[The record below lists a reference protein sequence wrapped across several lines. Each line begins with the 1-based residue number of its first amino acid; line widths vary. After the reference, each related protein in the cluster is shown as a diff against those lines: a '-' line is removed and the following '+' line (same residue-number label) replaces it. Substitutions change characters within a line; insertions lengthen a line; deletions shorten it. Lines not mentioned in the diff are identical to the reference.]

1 MEIVNAGL
9 EWLSGLS
16 VPELILYY
24 ILVGVPMAYFAVPY
38 IAWLVLAS
46 AVLYALSVP
55 LVGWYV
61 FAAIAVITVVKP
73 MRRNILS
80 RPLFAALKALNILPA
95 ISETEQEAIDAGTVW
110 IDGELFSGR
119 PDFKRIL
126 KEEVYPTLS
135 AEEQAFI
142 DGPVNTLC
150 DMVDDYAVT
159 EAGDFPKEV
168 WDYIKK
174 EKFFGMIIPK
184 EFGGL
189 AFSALGHSEVIAKL
203 ASRSTALAITVM
215 VPNSLGPAELLTHY
229 GTQEQKDHYLP
240 RLADGLEVPCF
251 GLTEARAGSD
261 AGAMSA
267 SGEIFKSKDGEV
279 MMRLNWSKR
288 YITLSGI
295 STVIGLAF
303 KLRDPGNVLGK
314 GKELG
319 ITCALIPSNTK
330 GVLLGRRHDPLG
342 VPFYNC
348 PTDGTDVEVPL
359 STVIGGEQGVGKGW
373 PMLMESLAAGR
384 GISLPSNCAGGGK
397 LVTRTVGAYTA
408 IRKQFG
414 INIGKFEGIQEPMAE
429 IGAMTYTLDAS
440 RIFTCGAIDQGAKP
454 AVVTA
459 ICKYNAT
466 EIWRKMI
473 NHGMDILG
481 GAAISRGP
489 RNILANPY
497 FATPISVT
505 VEGANILTRTL
516 IVFGQGAI
524 RCHPYALQQIHAL
537 QRNDLVLFDL
547 AFWKHIGHVVRN
559 KNRAIVLYLTRGCFS
574 RSPISGPAKK
584 YIKKLNW
591 ASAKFALAADIAMGT
606 LGGELKRKEM
616 LAGRFADVFSWMYLA
631 TATIRRFEAEG
642 RRKED
647 IPFMEWSCEYAL
659 KQIQDGFQTL
669 FANMGPL
676 FAAQNILTRLNPIGT
691 GPSDKLSQKVAQL
704 MQIDGDQRDRLTA
717 GIYMPEKDTEA
728 LGRLD
733 QAFKAVV
740 ATEPIAKKISG
751 AIRAK
756 QLPKQPIYTLIELA
770 TEKGIIT
777 AEEATALQ
785 AAEDRRFDAIT
796 VDDFKID
803 I

>member
-1 MEIVNAGL
+1 MEIVNIGL
-9 EWLSGLS
+9 NWLSGLT
-16 VPELILYY
+16 VGEIILYY
-24 ILVGVPMAYFAVPY
+24 IVVAIPMAYIAVPY
-38 IAWLVLAS
+38 VLWLVLAGS
-46 AVLYALSVP
+46 IIYALGLP
-55 LVGWYV
+55 MLAWQIFAV
-61 FAAIAVITVVKP
+61 FALVTLVRP
-73 MRRNILS
+73 LRRNIIS
-80 RPLFAALKALNILPA
+80 RPLFSALKALNLLPV
-95 ISETEQEAIDAGTVW
+95 ISETEQAAIDAGTVW
-110 IDGELFSGR
+110 IDGELFSGK
-119 PDFKRIL
+119 PNFKRIL

-135 AEEQAFI
+135 AEEQAFL
-142 DGPVNTLC
+142 DGPVNKLC
-150 DMVDDYAVT
+150 AMVDDFKVT
-159 EAGDFPKEV
+159 EAGDFPKKV
-168 WDYIKK
+168 WDFIKK
-174 EKFFGMIIPK
+174 EKFFGMIIQK
-184 EFGGL
+184 KYGGL
-189 AFSALGHSEVIAKL
+189 EFSALGHSEVIAKL

-229 GTQEQKDHYLP
+229 GTQEQKDYYLP
-240 RLADGLEVPCF
+240 RLADGIEVPCF
-251 GLTEARAGSD
+251 GLTEPRAGSD

-267 SGEIFKSKDGEV
+267 AGEVFKAKDGTL
-279 MMRLNWSKR
+279 MIRLNWSKR

-303 KLRDPGNVLGK
+303 KLNDPKKLLGK
-314 GKELG
+314 GEHLG

-330 GVLLGRRHDPLG
+330 GVVLGRRHDPLG
-342 VPFYNC
+342 VPFFNC
-348 PTDGTDVEVPL
+348 PTDGSDVEVPL

-373 PMLMESLAAGR
+373 TMLMESLAAGR

-397 LVTRTVGAYTA
+397 LVTRTTGAYAA

-414 INIGKFEGIQEPMAE
+414 INIGKFEGIQEAMAQ

-466 EIWRKMI
+466 EIWRDII

-497 FATPISVT
+497 FATPISIT

-524 RCHPYALQQIHAL
+524 RCHPYVLQQVQALQN
-537 QRNDLVLFDL
+537 NDVILFDL

-559 KNRAIVLYLTRGCFS
+559 KNRAIVLYFTRGLFS
-574 RSPISGPAKK
+574 CAPVSKPTKK

-591 ASAKFALAADIAMGT
+591 ASAKFALAADIALGT
-606 LGGELKRKEM
+606 MGGELKRKEM

-642 RRKED
+642 SRKED
-647 IPFMEWSCEYAL
+647 IPFMAWSCEYAL
-659 KQIQDGFQTL
+659 KQIQDGFQGL

-676 FAAQNILTRLNPIGT
+676 FAIQNITTRINPIGS
-691 GPSDKLSQKVAQL
+691 GPSDKLSQKVAEL
-704 MQIDGDQRDRLTA
+704 MQIDGDQRDRLTT
-717 GIYMPEKDTEA
+717 GIYMPDTDTEA

-733 QAFKAVV
+733 QAFKAV
-740 ATEPIAKKISG
+740 AKTEPIAKKISK
-751 AIRAK
+751 AIRKK
-756 QLPKQPIYTLIELA
+756 QLPKQPIYMLIKA
-770 TEKGIIT
+770 AKDAGIIT
-777 AEEATALQ
+777 AAEAKALQ
-785 AAEDRRFDAIT
+785 DAENRRFDAIT
-796 VDDFKID
+796 VDDFPIK
-803 I
+803 